1 MGCRGES
8 ARGFRGQLQHL
19 SAFEFRFWMGR
30 MFAQRSKSGVA
41 RERQR
46 EAGWLGLPDAA
57 VWMAGRNRGAACDF
71 ILLEEID
78 LKLPLLPPVRFG
90 SGLRWP
96 GHRGEVER
104 GVLSV
109 GLFFRFKVVNTTLIA
124 EHTCQRPQ
132 PPSGFPM
139 GNVVCPVLPA
149 RAAVPGQPPSEG
161 PSVTTLVH
169 AMSIPSAPHL
179 ATCSCALFIEAEPS
193 SYSAPG
199 HPASQPSP
207 PSGPHS

>member
-1 MGCRGES
+1 MGSRGES
-8 ARGFRGQLQHL
+8 ARGFRGQLRHL

-57 VWMAGRNRGAACDF
+57 VWMAGRNRGAARDF

-90 SGLRWP
+90 PGLRWP

-109 GLFFRFKVVNTTLIA
+109 ELFFRFKVVNTALIA

-132 PPSGFPM
+132 LPSGFPWETLCAQCCQPERPFW
-139 GNVVCPVLPA
+139 GSLPR
-149 RAAVPGQPPSEG
+149 RAPQ
-161 PSVTTLVH
+161 
-169 AMSIPSAPHL
+169 
-179 ATCSCALFIEAEPS
+179 
-193 SYSAPG
+193 
-199 HPASQPSP
+199 
-207 PSGPHS
+207 